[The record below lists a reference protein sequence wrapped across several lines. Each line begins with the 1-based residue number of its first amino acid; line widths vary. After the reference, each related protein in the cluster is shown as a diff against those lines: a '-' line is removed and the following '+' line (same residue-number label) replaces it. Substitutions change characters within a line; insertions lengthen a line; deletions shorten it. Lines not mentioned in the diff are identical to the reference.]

1 MRAERASWIRSVLQR
16 YNRDLIRSLARHCAD
31 LDLERPVTP
40 GRKVE
45 LWAGASGH
53 QYHRQPSTPSM
64 KATAASHSPQG
75 AAPAEGRIAGGRP
88 IGNRPQDGILPHKL
102 ADKWMDW

>member
-45 LWAGASGH
+45 L
-53 QYHRQPSTPSM
+53 
-64 KATAASHSPQG
+64 
-75 AAPAEGRIAGGRP
+75 
-88 IGNRPQDGILPHKL
+88 
-102 ADKWMDW
+102 